1 MNMGGKSGALLFW
14 MQYLTLHGATRISQ
28 VMENWVLAL
37 WSGKYEFDS
46 DTNVPA
52 ARYVPD
58 TPPSLNTKQPWLDRY
73 LSFYTSVTCFTLL
86 LSALTTISFVY
97 GAIRA
102 SRRIHTLLMNSVLGS
117 TLRYVIPSRLQDS
130 SDPLCQTM

>member
-58 TPPSLNTKQPWLDRY
+58 TPPSLSTKKPWPRQISVILYIRY
-73 LSFYTSVTCFTLL
+73 MFDSPAECPHNNFIRIRGNQSIPADPYASHELCSGKYIEVWHSFS
-86 LSALTTISFVY
+86 S
-97 GAIRA
+97 
-102 SRRIHTLLMNSVLGS
+102 SR
-117 TLRYVIPSRLQDS
+117 
-130 SDPLCQTM
+130 